1 MAEYR
6 VPTTTK
12 VQGLIA
18 THADVLETHGISGG
32 LHASR
37 PTAGTAGKYYFST
50 DQGVWARDNGT
61 SWDEC
66 EGLSEAYI
74 QSLIDAS
81 ITTHTGNASAHHT
94 KYTDAE
100 AQSVADT
107 QIATHTGNANA
118 HHTAPTYDSPN
129 EEIVFQI

>member
-12 VQGLIA
+12 VTGLIQA
-18 THADVLETHGISGG
+18 HADLLEQHGILAG

-37 PTAGTAGKYYFST
+37 PAAGTAGNYYFST
-50 DQGVWARDNGT
+50 DSAIWARDNGA
-61 SWDEC
+61 SWDEVS
-66 EGLSEAYI
+66 GLSEAYI

-81 ITTHTGNASAHHT
+81 ITTHAGITAAHHA

-100 AQSVADT
+100 A
-107 QIATHTGNANA
+107 IAAAG
-118 HHTAPTYDSPN
+118 TAETYDSGTD
-129 EEIVFQI
+129 EVVFQI